1 MYQNSNF
8 GTRWFYAFINR
19 MEWASN
25 GSTRLYV
32 ITDVIQTWFFDIN
45 YYQSYVDRCH
55 SDTDIPG
62 DNIIPEDFTD
72 ISHGGYHQVGTH
84 DLTPR
89 EIFLYATCTP
99 TGTPMS
105 GQVLNGMYTGSAKV
119 IGATTVNP
127 EPMNEQLNNYV
138 KQGTA
143 SAVSRIQQ
151 TTSQNGAIISFAKR
165 PSYLACMSG
174 ASQQAY
180 YPTNKK
186 LLSGAFITCYFICMD
201 KS

>member
-1 MYQNSNF
+1 MFSPTTNLRLLSTPLESDYENTLWFPNIAAQTAYFTSKTVKTYANFNYIKKDNTIVVPDEVDNLYNCNYIMYQNSNF
-8 GTRWFYAFINR
+8 GTRWFYAFINS

-32 ITDVIQTWFFDIN
+32 STDVIQTWFFDIT

-89 EIFLYATCTP
+89 EIFLYATC
-99 TGTPMS
+99 
-105 GQVLNGMYTGSAKV
+105 L
-119 IGATTVNP
+119 P
-127 EPMNEQLNNYV
+127 ERL
-138 KQGTA
+138 
-143 SAVSRIQQ
+143 
-151 TTSQNGAIISFAKR
+151 
-165 PSYLACMSG
+165 
-174 ASQQAY
+174 
-180 YPTNKK
+180 
-186 LLSGAFITCYFICMD
+186 
-201 KS
+201 